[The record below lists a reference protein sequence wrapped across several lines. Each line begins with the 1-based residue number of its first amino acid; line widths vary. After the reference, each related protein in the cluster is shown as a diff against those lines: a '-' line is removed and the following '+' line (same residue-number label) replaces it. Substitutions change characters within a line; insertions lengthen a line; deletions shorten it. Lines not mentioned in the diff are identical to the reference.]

1 MEFKFVGDNVDKKRG
16 VRDIRTD
23 CHGEMKHM
31 FSILAVRSRVPSHLA
46 HSGPELDLADLSPS
60 MVLPTAQDIQE
71 IQNSLVIL
79 VSRILCR
86 YMKCL
91 SSFSSLVPGHIPHEH
106 SKEMACKSEVAVLD
120 VLSKNEATHSDMLD
134 IMKTLQ
140 GYLGEEFPNDKKVV
154 SGGDQ
159 LTCEREANARRHML
173 DGNTPRERL
182 ALLEP
187 VCEDWHA
194 LMCFLCVSFCMI
206 SKW

>member
-1 MEFKFVGDNVDKKRG
+1 MPQSVTLPLFKQLTQSACSTNCQSTCGSERVWKFVGDNVDKKRG
-16 VRDIRTD
+16 IRDIRTD
-23 CHGEMKHM
+23 CHGEMKHK

-79 VSRILCR
+79 VNCILCR

-120 VLSKNEATHSDMLD
+120 VLSKNEAT
-134 IMKTLQ
+134 
-140 GYLGEEFPNDKKVV
+140 PV
-154 SGGDQ
+154 
-159 LTCEREANARRHML
+159 TCW
-173 DGNTPRERL
+173 T
-182 ALLEP
+182 
-187 VCEDWHA
+187 
-194 LMCFLCVSFCMI
+194 
-206 SKW
+206 

>member
-60 MVLPTAQDIQE
+60 MVLPTARDIQE

-79 VSRILCR
+79 VSCILCR

-159 LTCEREANARRHML
+159 LTCEREANARHYML
-173 DGNTPRERL
+173 DGNTPHERL

-194 LMCFLCVSFCMI
+194 CVSFV
-206 SKW
+206 